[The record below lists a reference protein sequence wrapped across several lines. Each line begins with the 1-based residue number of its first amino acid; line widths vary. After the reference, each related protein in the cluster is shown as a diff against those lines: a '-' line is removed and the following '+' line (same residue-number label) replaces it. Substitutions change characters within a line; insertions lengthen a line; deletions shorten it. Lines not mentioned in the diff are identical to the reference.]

1 MKRTSAPK
9 RKTPLPRS
17 SRPIPRRRSKPR
29 RTSIMRDR
37 KYLDW
42 LVFRHC
48 ACCPLRILW
57 AEHGHCDPAHGPPA
71 GMRIKGPDNGAI
83 PLCRH
88 HHDEMHR
95 LNWGPFE
102 AKYRFAREREAAL
115 HYEVYLLWKEG
126 K

>member
-17 SRPIPRRRSKPR
+17 TRPIPRRRSKPR

-42 LVFRHC
+42 LVYEV
-48 ACCPLRILW
+48 RICTVPGC
-57 AEHGHCDPAHGPPA
+57 HVGPCDPAHGPPA
-71 GMRIKGPDNGAI
+71 GMRVKGPDDGAI
-83 PLCRH
+83 PLCRR

-102 AKYRFAREREAAL
+102 AKYAFSREKEAAI
-115 HYEVYLLWKEG
+115 HYGAYLIWKEG